1 MELALSFRFN
11 DGTEVRR
18 LGYGAMR
25 LTGQPGN
32 FGPYQSWD
40 DGKRVLKRALE
51 LGINFI
57 DTARA
62 YGPGWNEKL
71 VAEAL
76 HPYPEGLF
84 LATKGGVVKK
94 SATERYLDGSPNGL
108 RRDCEESLKNL
119 RVDCIDLYQLHWV
132 DPDVPLNE
140 SVLGLARL
148 QQEGKIRLIGLSNI
162 TVKQL
167 EEARSI
173 AQIASVQNRYSVGE
187 RKEDQ
192 MIWGFAKNVVELVAW
207 ADNPFPNVHCDSMP
221 KDIEERLVL
230 KSFKYALSKNGWP
243 FVASAI
249 KSAQQCLGDKLMFLE
264 CPPVSHI
271 RRYWF
276 AVINAAYVTHWQMD
290 GDDGAVPDKFL
301 SNIGGIAAAT
311 CPSTGSFVSNAGR
324 TEEMIAMQQAMSP
337 AMTEMA
343 QAKAALKAAGAT
355 TILATPIS
363 PSRSGRIEAV
373 EAVRGL
379 LDEVDRI

>member
-1 MELALSFRFN
+1 MQPHLTFRFS

-32 FGPYQSWD
+32 FGPYAAWD
-40 DGKRVLKRALE
+40 AGKKVLQRALE

-62 YGPGWNEKL
+62 YGPGWNERL

-94 SATERYLDGSPNGL
+94 SATERYLDGSPDGL

-119 RVDCIDLYQLHWV
+119 RAECIDLYQLHWV
-132 DPDVPLNE
+132 DPGVPLNE

-187 RKEDQ
+187 RQGDPMVDYCAREG
-192 MIWGFAKNVVELVAW
+192 IAFVPYGPLG
-207 ADNPFPNVHCDSMP
+207 ADPMKPGAP
-221 KDIEERLVL
+221 L
-230 KSFKYALSKNGWP
+230 
-243 FVASAI
+243 ASAEGVLADVG
-249 KSAQQCLGDKLMFLE
+249 KDL
-264 CPPVSHI
+264 
-271 RRYWF
+271 
-276 AVINAAYVTHWQMD
+276 
-290 GDDGAVPDKFL
+290 
-301 SNIGGIAAAT
+301 
-311 CPSTGSFVSNAGR
+311 
-324 TEEMIAMQQAMSP
+324 
-337 AMTEMA
+337 
-343 QAKAALKAAGAT
+343 GAT
-355 TILATPIS
+355 TTQVALSWLLHRAPHILPIPGTTS
-363 PSRSGRIEAV
+363 IAHLEENEAAARLSLTQDQMQQLSSV
-373 EAVRGL
+373 TGQI
-379 LDEVDRI
+379 D